1 MASEET
7 KETATP
13 AEAADKPEKAAKP
26 AKEKPATDKPAKSEK
41 AEKAEAGEKP
51 AKPEKAADKPAGDKP
66 AAKAP
71 AKAAAKAPAKAA
83 KPIPPIDGPPN
94 RLARPKTAPPKKK
107 REKQFYTII
116 EELCIGCGF
125 CTDECP
131 PKVNAILPRDVEAVL
146 DGGETYWIDQTRC
159 ISCSLCFVAGTC
171 PTDAVVFTEGG
182 VSRTQYMED
191 YQHLEMID
199 APRYRTKRELELLK
213 PVD

>member
-13 AEAADKPEKAAKP
+13 AEKPEKEAKPAPEKTAKAEKADKPEKA
-26 AKEKPATDKPAKSEK
+26 
-41 AEKAEAGEKP
+41 
-51 AKPEKAADKPAGDKP
+51 AADKPAGDKP

-71 AKAAAKAPAKAA
+71 AKAAAKAPAKAPA
-83 KPIPPIDGPPN
+83 KAAKAIPPIDGPPN
-94 RLARPKTAPPKKK
+94 RLARPKSAPPKKK

-146 DGGETYWIDQTRC
+146 DGGETYWIDQARC

-191 YQHLEMID
+191 YMHLKMID
-199 APRYRTKRELELLK
+199 EPRYKSERELKLLV

>member
-1 MASEET
+1 VKGKVTMAAEE
-7 KETATP
+7 KAEMAKDAS
-13 AEAADKPEKAAKP
+13 AEAPAEKAATKAA
-26 AKEKPATDKPAKSEK
+26 AKTAAKS
-41 AEKAEAGEKP
+41 A
-51 AKPEKAADKPAGDKP
+51 

-71 AKAAAKAPAKAA
+71 AKAAAKAAPP
-83 KPIPPIDGPPN
+83 PIPGPPS
-94 RLARPKTAPPKKK
+94 RLSRPKTAAPKKK
-107 REKQFYTII
+107 RERQIYTII

-191 YQHLEMID
+191 YMHIELVDE
-199 APRYRTKRELELLK
+199 PYWRTRDELSRLGSIL
-213 PVD
+213 

>member
-7 KETATP
+7 KETAAP
-13 AEAADKPEKAAKP
+13 AEKPEKAAKP
-26 AKEKPATDKPAKSEK
+26 ATDKPAAEKAAKPEK

-51 AKPEKAADKPAGDKP
+51 AKPEKAADKPA
-66 AAKAP
+66 AKAP
-71 AKAAAKAPAKAA
+71 AKAAAKAPAKAAA

-94 RLARPKTAPPKKK
+94 RLARPKSAPPKKK
-107 REKQFYTII
+107 RDKQIYTII

-191 YQHLEMID
+191 YLHLELID
-199 APRYRTKRELELLK
+199 EPRYKTKRELELSVQ
-213 PVD
+213 VD

>member
-13 AEAADKPEKAAKP
+13 ADKPEKEAKPAADKTAKAEKPEKAAVG
-26 AKEKPATDKPAKSEK
+26 DKP
-41 AEKAEAGEKP
+41 
-51 AKPEKAADKPAGDKP
+51 AADKPA
-66 AAKAP
+66 AKAAP
-71 AKAAAKAPAKAA
+71 AKAAAKAPAKAPAKAAA

-94 RLARPKTAPPKKK
+94 RLARPKSAPPKKK
-107 REKQFYTII
+107 RDKQIYTII

-146 DGGETYWIDQTRC
+146 DGGETYWIDQARC

-191 YQHLEMID
+191 YLHLEIID
-199 APRYRTKRELELLK
+199 EPRAKSKRELELAV

>member
-1 MASEET
+1 VKGKVTMA
-7 KETATP
+7 
-13 AEAADKPEKAAKP
+13 AE
-26 AKEKPATDKPAKSEK
+26 EK
-41 AEKAEAGEKP
+41 AETTNGAPAETP
-51 AKPEKAADKPAGDKP
+51 AKAPAKAAAKA

-71 AKAAAKAPAKAA
+71 AKAAAKAAPP
-83 KPIPPIDGPPN
+83 PIPGPPS
-94 RLARPKTAPPKKK
+94 RLSRPKTAAPKKK
-107 REKQFYTII
+107 RERQIYTII

-191 YQHLEMID
+191 YLHIEMVD
-199 APRYRTKRELELLK
+199 EPYWRQRNELSRIGSIL
-213 PVD
+213 